1 MCNICILFSVLL
13 GASVVSRL
21 SILPVVSGELR
32 DILKLCDYVNCDA
45 NTDPRFS
52 QQSIRPDAN
61 YKIISAGLPQI
72 FWDDV
77 RRGEFYSRGGGVS
90 TRCRRQLEIIA
101 NGLSNDQSFAYGF
114 IDASG
119 KSPAGTL
126 RSTMTS
132 MGDYDQCL
140 GIHHVDAASG
150 ESFTGKY
157 CMIDMFSMR
166 WDNNSS
172 DNDNKNNKKIDLSRV
187 SVFSGF
193 PHWTAM
199 CLPSACKEQE
209 MQSALADLM
218 RPYGMKVDGEFSCD
232 TADEISWINRIKNMT
247 MHQVIAAVLV
257 VSFLAFV
264 SACTA
269 HDVYNK
275 YIFGNISA
283 FDPIIPQSDTL
294 KSFSMLESS
303 NKLLYSKAM
312 SYEVMIF
319 EMMKVGIVLSVSC

>member
-1 MCNICILFSVLL
+1 
-13 GASVVSRL
+13 
-21 SILPVVSGELR
+21 
-32 DILKLCDYVNCDA
+32 
-45 NTDPRFS
+45 
-52 QQSIRPDAN
+52 
-61 YKIISAGLPQI
+61 
-72 FWDDV
+72 
-77 RRGEFYSRGGGVS
+77 
-90 TRCRRQLEIIA
+90 
-101 NGLSNDQSFAYGF
+101 
-114 IDASG
+114 
-119 KSPAGTL
+119 
-126 RSTMTS
+126 
-132 MGDYDQCL
+132 
-140 GIHHVDAASG
+140 VDAASG
-150 ESFTGKY
+150 ESLTGKF

-172 DNDNKNNKKIDLSRV
+172 ADGKNKKKKIDLSKV

-218 RPYGMKVDGEFSCD
+218 LPYGMKVDGDFSCD

-283 FDPIIPQSDTL
+283 FDPIIPQSDAL

-303 NKLLYSKAM
+303 NKLLYSKPM

-319 EMMKVGIVLSVSC
+319 EMMKVGIVLSVSWTHNSFRANSDFGVLSKHTGNNGPHHHVCRVPALLCNHVIPFVSTCLWNMRQFPVMCDVTYNGCS